1 MNILQWI
8 FEHKWAITPG
18 ALQTII
24 DIAANGGDLSPEAIS
39 KSMHGS
45 VWEKYIDDTGSFIN
59 FSALEAS
66 DYPLLDGSRCVSVAG
81 NVAILPVV
89 GPLFPRANL
98 MTMSGGASVQSLA
111 YDFNLA
117 LADKSIDTI
126 IMSYDTPGGEITGIS
141 DFAKMIRQGSKEKEV
156 ISFGYGFVAS
166 AGLWLATASPT
177 VILGDT
183 AEMGS
188 LGVVAVYTS
197 TKKRDDKAGLERM
210 EIMSSQSPNKR
221 PDPSTE
227 KGRAQIQTTIDA
239 LADVFIKAVADF
251 RGVETSEVL
260 SKFGQGAMFVAEE
273 AISRGM
279 ADGIGSLESLIAD
292 KRKSNSQSSISFL
305 GGSMNLAELQ
315 AKHPELYAQVVE
327 IGRVQGL
334 ADGKK
339 ETEESVSTASEKARK
354 EGAEAENARIK
365 SIEEI
370 KVPGSEKIIAEN
382 KFDSTQTVE
391 SVSTLILQGQQA
403 DLEAMKGNLDKDGKK
418 LAEKSKGTGTDQT
431 TEDQAEEAEAVA
443 AIVEGMNAK

>member
-24 DIAANGGDLSPEAIS
+24 DIASHGGDLSPETIA

-45 VWEKYIDDTGSFIN
+45 IWERYVDDTGSFIN
-59 FSALEAS
+59 FSALEAN
-66 DYPLLDGSRCVSVAG
+66 DYPLMDGSRRVSVAG

-98 MTMSGGASVQSLA
+98 MTMSGGSSVQSLA

-117 LADKSIDTI
+117 LADSSIDTI
-126 IMSYDTPGGEITGIS
+126 ILSYDTPGGEITGIS

-166 AGLWLATASPT
+166 AGLWLAEAATT

-188 LGVVAVYTS
+188 LGVVAAYTS
-197 TKKRDDKAGLERM
+197 TKKRDEKAGLERF

-221 PDPSTE
+221 PDPSSE
-227 KGRAQIQTTIDA
+227 KGRAQIQITIDA
-239 LADVFIKAVADF
+239 LADVFIRAVADF
-251 RGVETSEVL
+251 RGVTSEDVL
-260 SKFGQGAMFVAEE
+260 GNFGQGAMFVAEE
-273 AISRGM
+273 AVSRGM
-279 ADGIGSLESLIAD
+279 ADGIGSLESLISD
-292 KRKSNSQSSISFL
+292 KRKSVSQSSISFL
-305 GGSMNLAELQ
+305 GGSMNLTELQ
-315 AKHPELYAQVVE
+315 TKHPELYAQVIE

-339 ETEESVSTASEKARK
+339 EAVENVTTATEKARK
-354 EGAEAENARIK
+354 EGAEAEIARIK
-365 SIEEI
+365 AIEGI

-391 SVSTLILQGQQA
+391 SVSALILQAQQSE
-403 DLEAMKGNLDKDGKK
+403 LENIKGNVDKDGKK
-418 LAEKSKGTGTDQT
+418 LADLAKGTGTDQT

-443 AIVEGMNAK
+443 AIVEGMNVK